1 MIAIN
6 SSIQK
11 TDQSYPAGDNIEAI
25 KTVKNQATLEIVY
38 LKPREEESWMVIKP
52 EVVREMKYH
61 GKSHIGV

>member
-38 LKPREEESWMVIKP
+38 LKPREEES
-52 EVVREMKYH
+52 
-61 GKSHIGV
+61 

>member
-38 LKPREEESWMVIKP
+38 LKPREEESWMVIKS